1 MIYEVDNRYPEV
13 ARPYEKVRGVKR
25 HGAVPVAIP
34 PAERHA
40 VRINNLKRYFL
51 TATAAMT
58 SVVVLVAGA
67 SSYEHEPTPVTEPFR
82 EPAIFIERAEADA
95 ETEQTLAYDYRVE
108 LNSAEDL
115 EVSASVT
122 APDGAEIGQDGP
134 FSHDSSESS
143 QDNRIPLSMGEAPE
157 SVTLI
162 LTGTFSE
169 GGITKTVTATQTVP
183 LPKKP
188 FTAPTISITSAA
200 LAETGGVSLL
210 YTYEVVLNSAP
221 EMQVTA
227 EATGGGQR
235 LGENGP
241 FVHTL
246 SESSQRLD
254 MKLTP
259 DVYPETVTLT
269 LTGTYSEN
277 GETKTV
283 TASQTLSGPERPF
296 TAPTLSITEAV
307 LSDEARP
314 SLTYT
319 YEVVLNSAEDLRVTA
334 AVTADNGE
342 QLGTHGPFIHTAS
355 EASPAHSAPLDWSS
369 FPDTVTLTLTGTY
382 VEKGVTRTIAAET
395 TLSLSFSAPTLT
407 VIGASLTPDTVSP
420 LTYAYRVTLNSAEEL
435 RVRVVVTSD
444 TGEQLSTDG
453 PFAHSESADSPYRN
467 ANLSWSAYPRTVTL
481 TVIGTFVEKGET
493 KTVSASRT
501 LPVPELP
508 FVAPTLEIIGLSHP
522 SDMISPLTYAYSV
535 TLNSAENLSVVM
547 TVTSN
552 TGEQISSD
560 GPFLHESSGDSPYR
574 NANLSWSTYP
584 EEVTL
589 TLTGTYTEK
598 GETKT
603 VTASRTLTT
612 PPAFVAPSFEDVTV
626 YINDIE
632 EWASVF
638 LTYHYKLN
646 IGDAAQVNVTM
657 TATTDLG
664 DLACSDGGNTHT
676 ATETYDAY
684 ELYMALTGA
693 EKSVTVLLTGV
704 YEEDGVE
711 KTVTKAV
718 NVNFYLSPDM
728 FDSGGEMYSQE
739 GSSTVHIEY
748 WAEFW
753 PRTEDDH
760 ADSYAFAVTGFV
772 AEWYDESYNELG
784 SQSAGDPSA
793 FTITKEADHYR
804 LDYVGDVTGYPAGAV
819 YCYITITITDT
830 STGHSYSTFV
840 DIPIVITH

>member
-1 MIYEVDNRYPEV
+1 MEV
-13 ARPYEKVRGVKR
+13 
-25 HGAVPVAIP
+25 
-34 PAERHA
+34 
-40 VRINNLKRYFL
+40 
-51 TATAAMT
+51 
-58 SVVVLVAGA
+58 
-67 SSYEHEPTPVTEPFR
+67 
-82 EPAIFIERAEADA
+82 
-95 ETEQTLAYDYRVE
+95 
-108 LNSAEDL
+108 
-115 EVSASVT
+115 
-122 APDGAEIGQDGP
+122 GAEGP
-134 FSHDSSESS
+134 FTHTASEASPDHS
-143 QDNRIPLSMGEAPE
+143 VPLSW
-157 SVTLI
+157 
-162 LTGTFSE
+162 
-169 GGITKTVTATQTVP
+169 
-183 LPKKP
+183 
-188 FTAPTISITSAA
+188 SA
-200 LAETGGVSLL
+200 
-210 YTYEVVLNSAP
+210 
-221 EMQVTA
+221 
-227 EATGGGQR
+227 
-235 LGENGP
+235 
-241 FVHTL
+241 
-246 SESSQRLD
+246 
-254 MKLTP
+254 
-259 DVYPETVTLT
+259 YPETLTLT
-269 LTGTYSEN
+269 LTGTY
-277 GETKTV
+277 T
-283 TASQTLSGPERPF
+283 
-296 TAPTLSITEAV
+296 
-307 LSDEARP
+307 
-314 SLTYT
+314 
-319 YEVVLNSAEDLRVTA
+319 
-334 AVTADNGE
+334 
-342 QLGTHGPFIHTAS
+342 
-355 EASPAHSAPLDWSS
+355 
-369 FPDTVTLTLTGTY
+369 
-382 VEKGVTRTIAAET
+382 
-395 TLSLSFSAPTLT
+395 
-407 VIGASLTPDTVSP
+407 
-420 LTYAYRVTLNSAEEL
+420 
-435 RVRVVVTSD
+435 
-444 TGEQLSTDG
+444 
-453 PFAHSESADSPYRN
+453 
-467 ANLSWSAYPRTVTL
+467 
-481 TVIGTFVEKGET
+481 EKGET
-493 KTVSASRT
+493 KTITASRT

-664 DLACSDGGNTHT
+664 DLACSDGVNTHT

-739 GSSTVHIEY
+739 GSSIVHIEY

-760 ADSYAFAVTGFV
+760 ADSYVFAVTGFV